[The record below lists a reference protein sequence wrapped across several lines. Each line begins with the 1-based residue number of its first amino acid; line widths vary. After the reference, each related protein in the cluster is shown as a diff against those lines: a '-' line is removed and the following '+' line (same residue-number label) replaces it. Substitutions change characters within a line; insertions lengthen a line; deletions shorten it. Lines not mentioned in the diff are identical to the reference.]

1 MIPISVEWPSR
12 LLLILLQHLER
23 AEDQVSPSM
32 PPLVEQRINV
42 FSFFIQYTWSLK
54 SELLESGKIVDE
66 EIVDCCIHFLL
77 ELLEQ
82 SCADSFLFSKE
93 RRLLTLAAAQKE
105 REVKALYGG
114 SDPQKTKKRRFEG
127 QKESVPCGCVYKFAR
142 VLPIEYLLRIV
153 ASLSPLLDHYNNLG
167 GCAVPAYS
175 TEPLW
180 TFVNHMLQVL
190 DKNPNLFVPL
200 CKYVPMK

>member
-1 MIPISVEWPSR
+1 MAHASVEWPSR

-32 PPLVEQRINV
+32 PPLVEQKINV
-42 FSFFIQYTWSLK
+42 FSFFTLYTWSLK
-54 SELLESGKIVDE
+54 SELLQSGKIVDE

-93 RRLLTLAAAQKE
+93 RRHLALRATQKE
-105 REVKALYGG
+105 REIRALHGG
-114 SDPQKTKKRRFEG
+114 PDPQKSKKRRFEG
-127 QKESVPCGCVYKFAR
+127 QTEIVLSGCVYKFAR
-142 VLPIEYLLRIV
+142 ILPLEYLLRIV

-167 GCAVPAYS
+167 GSTLSAYS

-190 DKNPNLFVPL
+190 DRNPNLFVPL
-200 CKYVPMK
+200 YKYVPVK